1 MMKIQIE
8 NELKSLANAEKAAF
22 VTSYFKANEGG
33 YAQGDKFL
41 GISVPE
47 QRLVAKHYYKEISLE
62 DLQHLIK
69 SSFHE
74 VRLTTLLMLVFKYEK
89 TKSIEEKNQ
98 IVQFYVK
105 NTVYINNWDL
115 VDSTAYKI
123 LGRHCFEQN
132 DVSVL
137 KQFSK
142 SDNLWENRIAVIAT
156 LYFIKKGKFKL
167 TKELVLAN
175 MNHSHDLMHKANGW
189 MLREIGQQNQEEL
202 LSFLREHYKKMPR
215 TSLRYAIEKLD
226 IFERE
231 DFLKGRI

>member
-1 MMKIQIE
+1 MKTHIE
-8 NELKSLANAEKAAF
+8 NILKELANSEKITF

-41 GISVPE
+41 GVSVPE
-47 QRLVAKHYYKEISLE
+47 QRLVAKQYYKEVTFN
-62 DLQHLIK
+62 DLQHLVT
-69 SSFHE
+69 SPFHE
-74 VRLTTLLMLVFKYEK
+74 VRLTALLMLVLKYEK

-98 IVQFYVK
+98 IVQFYMK
-105 NTVYINNWDL
+105 NTTYINNWDL

-132 DVSVL
+132 EVSVL

-156 LYFIKKGKFKL
+156 LYFIKKGNFEL
-167 TKELVLAN
+167 TKELVLN
-175 MNHSHDLMHKANGW
+175 NLNHPHDLMHKANGW

-202 LSFLREHYKKMPR
+202 FSFLKQHYKKMPR

-226 IFERE
+226 SFERE

>member
-1 MMKIQIE
+1 MKTHIE
-8 NELKSLANAEKAAF
+8 NILKELANSEKITF

-41 GISVPE
+41 GVSVPE
-47 QRLVAKHYYKEISLE
+47 QRLVAKQYYKEVTLN
-62 DLQHLIK
+62 DLQHLVT
-69 SSFHE
+69 SPFHE
-74 VRLTTLLMLVFKYEK
+74 VRLTALLMLVLKYEK
-89 TKSIEEKNQ
+89 TKSIEEKTQ
-98 IVQFYVK
+98 VVQFYLK
-105 NTVYINNWDL
+105 NTTYINNWDL

-132 DVSVL
+132 EVSVL

-156 LYFIKKGKFKL
+156 LYFIKKGNFEL
-167 TKELVLAN
+167 TKELVLN
-175 MNHSHDLMHKANGW
+175 NLNHPYDLMHKANGW

-202 LSFLREHYKKMPR
+202 FSFLKQHYKKMPR

-226 IFERE
+226 SFERE